1 MLRLDSGQVD
11 GSLIFQLVLQQ
22 SSSCTVDN
30 TCDVPADVIEAVKA
44 FRFRKSK
51 TNAALIL
58 KIDVP
63 HLKVVID
70 ELLEDSSIEDIS
82 DALPDT
88 TPRFLVM
95 SFELRHKD
103 GRVSYPLF
111 GVYYNPAAAST
122 ANRMLYASTK
132 NYLYQ
137 QTDISGKVFDLTDSE
152 DLTEEWLVEQL
163 ENSKTRP

>member
-1 MLRLDSGQVD
+1 MSNT
-11 GSLIFQLVLQQ
+11 S
-22 SSSCTVDN
+22 TVDN

-44 FRFRKSK
+44 FRFRSVMEATEIIEKSK

-63 HLKVVID
+63 QLKVVID

-137 QTDISGKVFDLTDSE
+137 RTDISGKVFDLTDSE

-163 ENSKTRP
+163 ESSKTRP